1 MAHKTLSEIRIWATH
16 VSSSPS
22 LFTYCRSTPGS
33 LDLSRLGKGGIG
45 IGGGVGACAEEEGRG
60 AAGIS
65 PPLKDDIE
73 EEEVLE
79 EDGVENLTSLSLRKT
94 GNPEFEDG
102 SEKAEE
108 DEKNIAEDDV
118 EPAQD
123 LSKSGDRSPVAEE
136 EEEAKGE

>member
-1 MAHKTLSEIRIWATH
+1 M
-16 VSSSPS
+16 
-22 LFTYCRSTPGS
+22 
-33 LDLSRLGKGGIG
+33 
-45 IGGGVGACAEEEGRG
+45 GACAEEEGRG

-79 EDGVENLTSLSLRKT
+79 EGGVENLTSLSLRKT

-108 DEKNIAEDDV
+108 DEKNVDDV

-123 LSKSGDRSPVAEE
+123 LSKSGERSPVAEE

>member
-1 MAHKTLSEIRIWATH
+1 MFHLLLSFH
-16 VSSSPS
+16 
-22 LFTYCRSTPGS
+22 LFRSTPGS
-33 LDLSRLGKGGIG
+33 LDLSRLGKGGISV
-45 IGGGVGACAEEEGRG
+45 GGAEEERRG

-79 EDGVENLTSLSLRKT
+79 EEDNLTSLSLRKT

-108 DEKNIAEDDV
+108 DEKNVDDDV

-123 LSKSGDRSPVAEE
+123 LSKSGDRSAASPVAEE

>member
-1 MAHKTLSEIRIWATH
+1 MSEIRIWATH
-16 VSSSPS
+16 VSSS
-22 LFTYCRSTPGS
+22 LLTYCRSTPGS

-45 IGGGVGACAEEEGRG
+45 VGGAEEEGRG

-79 EDGVENLTSLSLRKT
+79 EEDNLTSLSLRKA

-108 DEKNIAEDDV
+108 DEKNVDDDV

-123 LSKSGDRSPVAEE
+123 LSKSGDRSAASPVAEE

>member
-1 MAHKTLSEIRIWATH
+1 MSEIRIWATH
-16 VSSSPS
+16 VSSSPLS
-22 LFTYCRSTPGS
+22 HLFRSTPGS
-33 LDLSRLGKGGIG
+33 LDLSRLGKGGG
-45 IGGGVGACAEEEGRG
+45 IGVGGAEEEGRG

-79 EDGVENLTSLSLRKT
+79 EEDNLTSLSLRKT

-108 DEKNIAEDDV
+108 DEKNIADDDV

>member
-1 MAHKTLSEIRIWATH
+1 M
-16 VSSSPS
+16 
-22 LFTYCRSTPGS
+22 
-33 LDLSRLGKGGIG
+33 GG
-45 IGGGVGACAEEEGRG
+45 AEEEGRG

-79 EDGVENLTSLSLRKT
+79 EEDNLTSLSLRKT

-108 DEKNIAEDDV
+108 DEKNVDDV

-123 LSKSGDRSPVAEE
+123 LSKSGDRSAASPIAE

>member
-1 MAHKTLSEIRIWATH
+1 MAHKTLSKIRIWATH
-16 VSSSPS
+16 VSSSPFP
-22 LFTYCRSTPGS
+22 FTYFRSTPGS
-33 LDLSRLGKGGIG
+33 LDLSRLGKGGISV
-45 IGGGVGACAEEEGRG
+45 GGGAEEEGRG

-79 EDGVENLTSLSLRKT
+79 EEDNLTSLSLRKT

-108 DEKNIAEDDV
+108 DEKNVDDV

-123 LSKSGDRSPVAEE
+123 LSKSGDRSAASPIAE

>member
-16 VSSSPS
+16 VSSS

-33 LDLSRLGKGGIG
+33 LDLSRLGKGGG
-45 IGGGVGACAEEEGRG
+45 IGVGGAEEEGRG

-102 SEKAEE
+102 SEKAENLAEE
-108 DEKNIAEDDV
+108 DEKNVDDGV

-123 LSKSGDRSPVAEE
+123 LSKSGDRSAGSPVAEE